1 MMPEIEGDPDCIYC
15 HGEGLV
21 REPDG
26 YGCVQWTLCIC
37 VNEGKTD
44 PFVDD
49 LINSSGALE

>member
-1 MMPEIEGDPDCIYC
+1 MMSEIEGDPDCIYC
-15 HGEGLV
+15 HGEGLL